1 MSKQSFELVNKLAKK
16 QNLEFEKICYL
27 LMCFEFRSGKFTPCF
42 HEFPIWKSKLFQQ
55 WEKLFQQTTTTTKT
69 TTYKTLVCLLKAEC
83 YKELYYRPHSGTR
96 FRRFGPFWPG
106 GQNGKISETT
116 EFLLKYATFS
126 GGFLP
131 FRTNHL

>member
-1 MSKQSFELVNKLAKK
+1 MATSSLSIYRDLHELPTIETLLAILSAHL
-16 QNLEFEKICYL
+16 QIHSLI
-27 LMCFEFRSGKFTPCF
+27 S
-42 HEFPIWKSKLFQQ
+42 
-55 WEKLFQQTTTTTKT
+55 
-69 TTYKTLVCLLKAEC
+69 EC